1 MDIVSYILSRK
12 YTQKTVEGLGA
23 IKGSPCTV
31 ESIVD
36 ITGGKRIT
44 LGWEGT
50 SGTKQTQSF
59 DIMDGVDGVSI
70 TSAVINEQG
79 HLIIHYSDG
88 TSSDAGVIVLDAPV
102 KSVNGKTGDVN
113 ISASDVGALPDD
125 TAIPSKTSDL
135 TNDSDFTTQ
144 TYVDTA
150 LASKADTSDLN
161 DYVEK
166 ENDKSLM
173 STAEHNKL
181 DGIES
186 GAQKNVQS
194 DWDQNDSS
202 KDDFIKN
209 KPTIPP
215 AITVDSELS
224 GTSTNPVENKVVKTA
239 IDAKADSSDLDN
251 YVQKETG
258 KGLSTEDYTTAEKTK
273 LGGVDAGAE
282 VNTIVSVTVDG
293 VPAVPDAN
301 RNINIAT
308 GGGSGGT
315 SNYNALTHKPQVN
328 GVELMGNKS
337 LEDLGIEG
345 LTTEQLNS
353 LLAAFD

>member
-102 KSVNGKTGDVN
+102 KSVNGKTGDV
-113 ISASDVGALPDD
+113 VL
-125 TAIPSKTSDL
+125 TTSDL
-135 TNDSDFTTQ
+135 ANDSGFTTQ

-161 DYVEK
+161 DYVKK

-215 AITVDSELS
+215 TIIVDSELS
-224 GTSTNPVENKVVKTA
+224 RTSTNPVENKVVKAA
-239 IDAKADSSDLDN
+239 IDTKANSSDLDN

-273 LGGVDAGAE
+273 LGGVETGAE